1 MSVTATITAL
11 DLVRERRAANLQK
24 WGIQHYPDGTRNTA
38 YARARRRAAQNA
50 EDAAARNHKLT
61 WATIF
66 NEEAAEALC
75 EVDADKLLA
84 ELGDIGAVV
93 LDWMDDILQR
103 SRRRT
108 AHRRKSVLAGKG
120 GK

>member
-1 MSVTATITAL
+1 MSATPITAAA
-11 DLVRERRAANLQK
+11 LVLERRAANLLK
-24 WGIQHYPDGTRNTA
+24 WGVQHYPDGTRNTA
-38 YARARRRAAQNA
+38 FARARRTAAQKA
-50 EDAAARNHKLT
+50 EDAAARNKRLT

-75 EVDADKLLA
+75 EVDEEKLLA

-108 AHRRKSVLAGKG
+108 AHRRKTVLAGKG